1 MDEISSKLELLQLQ
15 EKKSYLMQKDVEI
28 DEKLLKSKQQ
38 LDELMCEKK
47 ELDKEDDK
55 ITLQINKIA
64 EQFRKHHRYISTIL
78 SSQIFFFTLIF
89 TTIVISL

>member
-64 EQFRKHHRYISTIL
+64 EEFRKHHRYFHNIVSKNILISTI
-78 SSQIFFFTLIF
+78 FTA
-89 TTIVISL
+89 V

>member
-55 ITLQINKIA
+55 ITFQITKIA
-64 EQFRKHHRYISTIL
+64 EEFRKHHRYFDNIVIKNILISTIL
-78 SSQIFFFTLIF
+78 DY
-89 TTIVISL
+89 IVISL